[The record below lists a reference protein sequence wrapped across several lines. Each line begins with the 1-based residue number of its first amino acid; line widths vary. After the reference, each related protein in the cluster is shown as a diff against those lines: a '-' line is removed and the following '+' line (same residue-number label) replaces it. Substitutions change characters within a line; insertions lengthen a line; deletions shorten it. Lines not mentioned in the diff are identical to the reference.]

1 MKKSSLQL
9 FKHQQ
14 SGSALTGLTNWTFVY
29 WTGESENNHFEWAAR
44 DHLVQFSVPLTS
56 RYSRLYHYHSVTIL
70 LIWIIMQ
77 ALPQSPFFHCRHFL
91 SCHNR
96 ITTSVTDNIYTGCTP
111 LDLFPVQ
118 GKVIHNTAGAIV
130 RHFNDTWAFPVMTH
144 YIQQLCRV
152 QHDVFRLLI
161 LSNQQSKTLN
171 VHNPY
176 RAQSCLPP
184 EASWFDECE
193 LERDYT
199 SRPLKKNNDI
209 ACLSILGEGGQ
220 TCRILCGSSWGL
232 FHLHVKCFFPYIT
245 FFLS

>member
-44 DHLVQFSVPLTS
+44 DHLVQFSVPLPS

-176 RAQSCLPP
+176 RAQSCLTPRGQLVWWVWARAWLYFMSTEKKITILHVCPSWERMDRHAGSSVAPP
-184 EASWFDECE
+184 EV
-193 LERDYT
+193 Y
-199 SRPLKKNNDI
+199 
-209 ACLSILGEGGQ
+209 SIFF
-220 TCRILCGSSWGL
+220 SSP
-232 FHLHVKCFFPYIT
+232 C
-245 FFLS
+245 